1 MKINI
6 ISVGKIKENFIRDA
20 ISEYSKRISK
30 FCTLN
35 IIEVGE
41 VVAKVENESNIKK
54 VLELEGKE
62 ILLKI
67 DDGSKGSK
75 NGNNLSNSYIFILD
89 IDGKELSTID
99 FKNKISDIKLN
110 GISDITFIIGGSY
123 GLSDDVKKRAN
134 MRLSFSKMTFP
145 HQLFRVILLEQIYR
159 VFKIEN
165 NEPYH
170 K

>member
-1 MKINI
+1 MKISI
-6 ISVGKIKENFIRDA
+6 ISVGKIKEKYLREA
-20 ISEYSKRISK
+20 IDEYSKRLSK

-35 IIEVGE
+35 ITEVDE
-41 VVAKVENESNIKK
+41 IVAKVENESNINNSIA
-54 VLELEGKE
+54 LEGDE
-62 ILLKI
+62 II
-67 DDGSKGSK
+67 SKLNSFAK
-75 NGNNLSNSYIFILD
+75 NSFVFALD

-99 FKNKISDIKLN
+99 FKNKISEIKLS
-110 GISDITFIIGGSY
+110 GISDIAFIIGGSY
-123 GLSDDVKKRAN
+123 GLSDKVKKRAN

-145 HQLFRVILLEQIYR
+145 HQLFRVILLEQVYR